1 MPDNVI
7 DKVSPANEDNSNGST
22 DNNSAENSDSDA
34 KVASISINEQNE
46 TIKLT
51 IRSSP
56 RKSEPHP
63 QPACENNETDTDT
76 SQSESESSGS
86 LDGADSKHNSFVTG
100 EVDNALVANSI
111 QMSTTVNDSIEIT
124 ENRDA
129 HQNNSLLKDNHTAD
143 KVNENKV
150 PDDLFPQ
157 KTSHSIFETKK
168 ENILKSPGS
177 DAVAKPVNLDSK
189 TVEKASSP
197 TKKSSPKKFASPEQ
211 TFVHSSARKRVFS
224 DSSKLSEN
232 ANESLESKGNK
243 PSIRGRLLSHSKSIN
258 EEDSSKPL
266 QKKRRW
272 GSSQV
277 SGEPSISKGISSDEL
292 KQLISESIT
301 ENDNSVAKVSKAAV
315 TEEETVNV
323 PPAST
328 NDITNNNDNNN
339 DKTEPMEVD
348 VKKID
353 VSTTKAS
360 ESDAKRALSSPI
372 EEQAGENNAERTIAP
387 SKNPESTVL
396 FISGLVR
403 PYTLPQLKKLICANG
418 PIDEEKFWIDK
429 IKSKCYAVY
438 STVEEAVKT
447 REALH
452 GLKWPQSSP
461 KDLCVDFA
469 TFEDIDRC
477 LNPENYENLP
487 PPRKASPTPKQ
498 SQAKQLTTN
507 DKSKRDTVIEI
518 SKGKYDIIQNEPIH
532 DGKDGS
538 VKSSTKDDA
547 SSRNVREWDRKKVTL
562 SERKESND
570 EKDNR
575 KRSRNSPE
583 RDQNA
588 AVPTDKKEKI
598 RKF

>member
-1 MPDNVI
+1 MFFFVGNDAVPEVSAVPDNVV
-7 DKVSPANEDNSNGST
+7 DNKDSPSNEDSSNGST

-56 RKSEPHP
+56 RKSEHP
-63 QPACENNETDTDT
+63 QPACENNETDTET

-86 LDGADSKHNSFVTG
+86 PEVAESKHNSFVTDV
-100 EVDNALVANSI
+100 VDDAVDANSVQKPTTENDSSEMTGNHNAL
-111 QMSTTVNDSIEIT
+111 Q
-124 ENRDA
+124 
-129 HQNNSLLKDNHTAD
+129 NHTAD
-143 KVNENKV
+143 KVSESNLQEELSPK
-150 PDDLFPQ
+150 
-157 KTSHSIFETKK
+157 KSSHSIVENKK
-168 ENILKSPGS
+168 EDVLKSP
-177 DAVAKPVNLDSK
+177 DAVVKS
-189 TVEKASSP
+189 EKATSLSP
-197 TKKSSPKKFASPEQ
+197 TKKSSPKKCASPEK
-211 TFVHSSARKRVFS
+211 TSENSSARKRVFS
-224 DSSKLSEN
+224 DTSKLTEYAKEPLDSKSSKH
-232 ANESLESKGNK
+232 
-243 PSIRGRLLSHSKSIN
+243 SIRGRLLSHSKSIN
-258 EEDSSKPL
+258 EDDSSKPV

-272 GSSQV
+272 GSSQI
-277 SGEPSISKGISSDEL
+277 SGEPTIAKGISSDEL

-301 ENDNSVAKVSKAAV
+301 ESDDSAAKVSKAVV
-315 TEEETVNV
+315 TEEETVTV

-328 NDITNNNDNNN
+328 NDFTNNNE
-339 DKTEPMEVD
+339 KTEPMEMD
-348 VKKID
+348 A
-353 VSTTKAS
+353 VSSTKANGF
-360 ESDAKRALSSPI
+360 ESDLKRSPSLKEDQT
-372 EEQAGENNAERTIAP
+372 EETKAERTVSP

-477 LNPENYENLP
+477 LHPENYENLP
-487 PPRKASPTPKQ
+487 PPRKASPPPK
-498 SQAKQLTTN
+498 QAKQASTTTDN
-507 DKSKRDTVIEI
+507 KSKRDTVIEI
-518 SKGKYDIIQNEPIH
+518 SKGKYDIIQNEPIR
-532 DGKDGS
+532 DGKDES
-538 VKSSTKDDA
+538 AKSSTKDDA
-547 SSRNVREWDRKKVTL
+547 SRNVREWDRKKVVQ

-575 KRSRNSPE
+575 KRSRHSPE
-583 RDQNA
+583 HDQTE
-588 AVPTDKKEKI
+588 AVSADKKEKI